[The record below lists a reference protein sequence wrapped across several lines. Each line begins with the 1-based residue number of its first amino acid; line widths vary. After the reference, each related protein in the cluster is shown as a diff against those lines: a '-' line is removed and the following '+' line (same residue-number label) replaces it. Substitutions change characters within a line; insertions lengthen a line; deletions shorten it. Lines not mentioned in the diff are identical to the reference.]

1 MTRSETANVA
11 RVRIMYWKDIPYAV
25 RAQDDKGPASR
36 SLPEVF
42 QEAIDAVAMR
52 TGDTSAEQ
60 YQAGFRWGPT
70 LEREG
75 DAATVADSVVAEIV
89 AEWPDVRLKGLA

>member
-1 MTRSETANVA
+1 MA

-25 RAQDDKGPASR
+25 RAQDEKGPASR
-36 SLPEVF
+36 PLPEAF

-52 TGDTSAEQ
+52 TGETSAEQ

-70 LEREG
+70 EERDG
-75 DAATVADSVVAEIV
+75 DAVTVADAVVGEII
-89 AEWPDVRLKGLA
+89 AAWPDSRLKGLA